1 MGISP
6 LEECKFGK
14 SYMSSNE
21 REEHVELA
29 DASDFSADVVVVGA
43 GPAGSAT
50 SYYLARAGLDV
61 ALLEKSTFPRDK
73 ICGDG
78 LTPAAVAEVQL
89 MGVDTAGWKRNRGLN
104 VIGGGHSIYL
114 PWPETKSAPNIGMAR
129 ARMQL
134 DEDLARRAES
144 AGVRLYEGF
153 NVTGALQTPTGRV
166 CGVTAKVGKGKD
178 AREIEFRAKVVV
190 EAGGVAARLATSL
203 GIEKLENRPLGVAA
217 RAYFKS
223 PKGDAEWMDSHLELW
238 SGRRGESDLLP
249 GYGWLFPLGD
259 GVVNVGLGSVSST
272 SKATKLPYR
281 EIFKTWIANLP
292 EEWEMTEE
300 NQIGQLRSAALPMS
314 FNRKPHYRDG
324 LVIVG
329 DAGGMVSA
337 FDGEGIAPAMRAG
350 RYAAESI
357 VSALSRTSDAG
368 FDRAMETYTEALRAD
383 WGGYYQLGRV
393 FVKLIENP
401 KIMHVCTKYGL
412 PRPRLMKLVHKLLSD
427 GFERSGGE
435 WDDKLITALAKVV
448 PKV

>member
-1 MGISP
+1 M
-6 LEECKFGK
+6 ENGK
-14 SYMSSNE
+14 W
-21 REEHVELA
+21 EEHVELP
-29 DASDFSADVVVVGA
+29 DAGDRTADVVVVGA

-50 SYYLARAGLDV
+50 AYYLARAGLDV

-78 LTPAAVAEVQL
+78 LTPAAVAEVHL
-89 MGVDTAGWKRNRGLN
+89 MGVDTSDWMRNKGLN

-114 PWPETKSAPNIGMAR
+114 PWPETKSAPNYGMTR
-129 ARMQL
+129 ARMDL
-134 DEDLARRAES
+134 DEELARRAES
-144 AGVRLYEGF
+144 AGVRLFEGH
-153 NVTGALQTPTGRV
+153 NVIRAIQSRTGRV
-166 CGVTAKVGKGKD
+166 EGVVAKVGKGKN
-178 AREIEFRAKVVV
+178 AQEVEFKSRVVV

-217 RAYFKS
+217 RAYYKS

-238 SGRRGESDLLP
+238 SGKRGESDLLP
-249 GYGWLFPLGD
+249 GYGWLFPMGN
-259 GVVNVGLGSVSST
+259 GVVNIGLGSVSST

-281 EIFKTWIANLP
+281 EIFKTWVANLP
-292 EEWEMTEE
+292 EEWELTEE
-300 NQIGQLRSAALPMS
+300 NQMGPLRSAALPMS
-314 FNRKPHYRDG
+314 FNRKPHYKDG

-337 FDGEGIAPAMRAG
+337 FDGEGIAPAMRAA
-350 RYAAESI
+350 RYASDAI
-357 VSALSRTSDAG
+357 VSALSRTTTAG

-383 WGGYYQLGRV
+383 WGGYYQLGRI

-401 KIMHVCTKYGL
+401 KIMHACTKYGL

-435 WDDKLITALAKVV
+435 WDDRLITTLAKAV

>member
-1 MGISP
+1 M
-6 LEECKFGK
+6 
-14 SYMSSNE
+14 
-21 REEHVELA
+21 ELA
-29 DASDFSADVVVVGA
+29 DASDLSADFVVVGA

-61 ALLEKSTFPRDK
+61 ALLEKATFPRDK

-78 LTPAAVAEVQL
+78 LTPAAVAEIQL
-89 MGVDTAGWKRNRGLN
+89 MGVDTTGWHRNKGLN
-104 VIGGGHSIYL
+104 VIGGGHSVYL
-114 PWPETKSAPNIGMAR
+114 NWPETKSAPNFGMAR
-129 ARMQL
+129 TRMEL
-134 DEDLARRAES
+134 DEALARRAES
-144 AGVRLYEGF
+144 AGVRLYEGV
-153 NVTGALQTPTGRV
+153 NVNGAIQDATGRV
-166 CGVTAKVGKGKD
+166 RGVTAKVGKGKD
-178 AREIEFRAKVVV
+178 ARDIDFHARVVV

-203 GIEKLENRPLGVAA
+203 GIEKIENRPLGVAA

-223 PKGDAEWMDSHLELW
+223 PKGEAEWMDSHLELW
-238 SGRRGESDLLP
+238 SGKRGESDLLP
-249 GYGWLFPLGD
+249 GYGWLFPLGN

-272 SKATKLPYR
+272 SKATKLPYKD
-281 EIFKTWIANLP
+281 IFKTWVANLP

-300 NQIGQLRSAALPMS
+300 NQVGPLRSAALPMS

-350 RYAAESI
+350 RYAADAM
-357 VSALSRTSDAG
+357 VSALSRTSNKG
-368 FDRAMETYTEALRAD
+368 FDRAMERYTEALRQD

-401 KIMHVCTKYGL
+401 KIMQACTRYGL
-412 PRPRLMKLVHKLLSD
+412 PHPRLMKLVHKLLSD
-427 GFERSGGE
+427 GFERTGGE
-435 WDDKLITALAKVV
+435 WDDKLITTLSKVV